1 MLGSLIG
8 AGASIIGGLL
18 GNKAQKEA
26 NKQAEAQSLRQE
38 ALQKEFAQSGIQ
50 WKVQD
55 AEKAG
60 VHPLYALGAQTTSY
74 QPMSVGG
81 GASDFSWLGDAGQNI
96 GRAIDAT
103 TGPQGR
109 MATIALRAAEMD
121 LQGKSLDNDIKRAT
135 LASALQTSQQAG
147 NGPGIPSL
155 TDVPGTSIQDG
166 PNILVQNRLTAPFK
180 SADHVEFGASPE
192 VTLRRTKNGWAPVI
206 PEQLSESF
214 EQDWPGRYQWMARNK
229 LVTDPSIVKI
239 INRDHRRLG
248 FRPYYHAAAGEY
260 RYRPYPT
267 YQRNRY
273 PNMKGW

>member
-1 MLGSLIG
+1 MIG
-8 AGASIIGGLL
+8 ALLGAAASVAGGIM

-26 NKQAEAQSLRQE
+26 NRAAEAQAEKQA

-60 VHPLYALGAQTTSY
+60 VHPLYALGAQTASY
-74 QPMSVGG
+74 QPQSVGG

-109 MATIALRAAEMD
+109 MATIALRAAQMD
-121 LQGKSLDNDIKRAT
+121 LEGKGLDNDIKRAT
-135 LASALQTSQQAG
+135 LASALQTGSQAG

-166 PNILVQNRLTAPFK
+166 PNIMVQNRLTAPFK

-192 VTLRRTKNGWAPVI
+192 VTLRKTKSGWAPVI

-229 LVTDPSIVKI
+229 LATDPAIVKI
-239 INRDHRRLG
+239 INREHPRTG
-248 FRPYYHAAAGEY
+248 FRPYFHAGRGEY

-267 YQRNRY
+267 FLKNRY